1 MLNNKISAF
10 FSAFILTICLMLT
23 SSADVLAQ
31 NRQMPPGNSTI
42 PVLSEQKMESL
53 DMDKLD
59 TDLLVRYISTLI
71 FNPSEQIPAKSLEAR
86 VANTMVKSLSQ
97 TQLDSFSQQS
107 SSKAKACVGDFCTTA
122 QCSDLNYGDFW
133 SSIGLCVD

>member
-23 SSADVLAQ
+23 SSADALAQ

-133 SSIGLCVD
+133 SSIGLCV